1 MLGDQVFAFDSTPA
15 APASEAAGSD
25 KIEPIFSKTEPGR
38 PTLPGDFPQCQ
49 RRWGFRKG
57 WHYCIRKNYNAFVM
71 RTTIELKEEH
81 RALLHAIAARR
92 GWRGYSKVIE
102 EAIEFYLQ
110 HHSEAKDVRRALLDR
125 RGAWGTEEAEKV
137 REAIRELREKW
148 IVPSGSS

>member
-1 MLGDQVFAFDSTPA
+1 MLRDAFDSTPA

-25 KIEPIFSKTEPGR
+25 KIEPIVQKQSQADPLSWGISPSASSAGASGR
-38 PTLPGDFPQCQ
+38 VGIIASE
-49 RRWGFRKG
+49 
-57 WHYCIRKNYNAFVM
+57 YYNAFVM

-102 EAIEFYLQ
+102 EAIEFYLR

-125 RGAWGTEEAEKV
+125 RGAWRTEKAEKV

-148 IVPSGSS
+148 IVSTGSS

>member
-1 MLGDQVFAFDSTPA
+1 MSS
-15 APASEAAGSD
+15 SELCRL
-25 KIEPIFSKTEPGR
+25 EPHRDPGR
-38 PTLPGDFPQCQ
+38 VDIIALE
-49 RRWGFRKG
+49 
-57 WHYCIRKNYNAFVM
+57 YYNAFVM

-102 EAIEFYLQ
+102 EAIEFYLR

-125 RGAWGTEEAEKV
+125 RGAWRTEEAEKV

-148 IVPSGSS
+148 IVPTGSS